1 MMTGAVQSRFI
12 VTGIVSTGTASLL
25 ASLSTGTGV
34 QSGLRMV
41 DHSIVKCLKV
51 IGELSLRC

>member
-1 MMTGAVQSRFI
+1 MMAGAVQSSFI

-34 QSGLRMV
+34 LSDLRV
-41 DHSIVKCLKV
+41 ADHLLVKYMKF

>member
-1 MMTGAVQSRFI
+1 MMADAIQSRFI
-12 VTGIVSTGTASLL
+12 VTGIVSTGTASLS

-34 QSGLRMV
+34 QSGLRV
-41 DHSIVKCLKV
+41 ADHSIVKCLKF